1 MALPT
6 TSSDPSAD
14 ASAELA
20 AWDRCLKAC
29 VGTLAIG
36 LFVVFAFMI
45 LVDPYDSGRFGLLGI
60 DGMADRNTTTA
71 TVSRARDPDFDSAI
85 IGNSTAQLLDPVA
98 LSEATGLKFVQ
109 LRVNGA
115 SPSAELAVLDFFLRH
130 HPGVRALAIITDPS
144 WCAHDVAELLPD
156 RFPFWLY
163 EDSAL
168 GYAERMLSWPAV
180 EHAFQRLAIGLSWRK
195 RNDPTGTFRPD
206 DIAPQGVFR
215 EINRP
220 SDPRPAATAAFR
232 DVFPEVARLD
242 DIVKKLPADA
252 GVVVVVPPTFARF
265 VPQPGTV
272 LAAERE
278 ACNSALQRI
287 VAGRPHSNFINLR
300 LDNALTRDP
309 ANFEDFI
316 HYRPNIA
323 AKVGAGI
330 AASLRDGAAAK
341 IEF

>member
-14 ASAELA
+14 AA

-29 VGTLAIG
+29 IGTLGIG
-36 LFVVFAFMI
+36 LFVVFSFMI

-71 TVSRARDPDFDSAI
+71 TVSRARDANFDSAV
-85 IGNSTAQLLDPVA
+85 IGNSTAQLLDPVE
-98 LSEATGLKFVQ
+98 LSRATGLKFVQ

-115 SPSAELAVLDFFLRH
+115 SPAAELAVLEFFLRH
-130 HPGVRALAIITDPS
+130 HPAVRALAIITDPS
-144 WCAHDVAELLPD
+144 WCAHDTAELLPD
-156 RFPFWLY
+156 PFPFWLY
-163 EDSAL
+163 ADSTL

-180 EHAFQRLAIGLSWRK
+180 EHAFQRLSIGLSRRK
-195 RNDPTGTFRPD
+195 RNDPTGTFNPEDIRP
-206 DIAPQGVFR
+206 PGVFR
-215 EINRP
+215 EINKP
-220 SDPRPAATAAFR
+220 SDPRPAMTAADR
-232 DVFPEVARLD
+232 DVFPEIARLD
-242 DIVKKLPADA
+242 DIVKKLPADV

-278 ACNSALQRI
+278 ACNAALGRI
-287 VAGRPHSNFINLR
+287 VAGRPHSNFINYR
-300 LDNALTRDP
+300 VVNALTSNP

-323 AKVGAGI
+323 AKVDAGI

-341 IEF
+341 IDFD